1 MNNIPDSCPIP
12 PDMMELGRLR
22 MALDKLPKLDGK
34 GGTNGRVYG
43 GDENLVHIQDGQR
56 ANMGAKLAIALDSMM
71 RADAIADGLKTPEDA
86 EVESLC
92 PGCYMVT
99 AYDMLV
105 HLAVQNGQSIREMAR
120 SMANVFAQLAADPFR
135 PLQEEID
142 VITDE
147 DEANNPAIAG
157 FILPHMESL

>member
-1 MNNIPDSCPIP
+1 MNYIPDSCPVP
-12 PDMMELGRLR
+12 PDMMELSRLST
-22 MALDKLPKLDGK
+22 ALSKVPKLDGK
-34 GGTNGRVYG
+34 GGTDGRVYG
-43 GDENLVHIQDGQR
+43 GDERLVHIKDGQR

-86 EVESLC
+86 EIEPLC

-105 HLAVQNGQSIREMAR
+105 HLAVQNGQDLREMAR
-120 SMANVFAQLAADPFR
+120 SMANAFAMLAIDPFR

-142 VITDE
+142 VITE
-147 DEANNPAIAG
+147 DVDATFAARAG
-157 FILPHMESL
+157 FILPHMENL